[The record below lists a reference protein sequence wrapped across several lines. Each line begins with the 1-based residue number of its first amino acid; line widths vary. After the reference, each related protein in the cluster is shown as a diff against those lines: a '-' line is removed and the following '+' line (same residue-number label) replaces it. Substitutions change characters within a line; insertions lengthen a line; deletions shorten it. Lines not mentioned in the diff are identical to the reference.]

1 MKIPIEDLSGD
12 IVYDYLSA
20 QTKHPYKVIGG
31 HIEEFKAVKAPTD
44 PRKIIHLHVEDPGKR
59 VTILKYNYLKVLRKI
74 KSMIGQ
80 MDIEEYLAEVKKQSE
95 SKPQPEAS
103 HEPRD

>member
-1 MKIPIEDLSGD
+1 MKVPIEDLSGD
-12 IVYDYLSA
+12 VVFDYLSA
-20 QTKHPYKVIGG
+20 QTKEPYKVVGG
-31 HIEEFKAVKAPTD
+31 YIEDFKTIKSPTH
-44 PRKIIHLHVEDPGKR
+44 PRKIIHMHVEDQNKR
-59 VTILKYNYLKVLRKI
+59 MTTLKYNYLKVLRKI